1 MGLSKGAFVKNMS
14 RWSIGVTAGLVLG
27 VSAMAGGP
35 GYELVEDCVIDLEA
49 LESRYNLRAAT
60 LVAAAEAKL
69 AQLDDRG
76 ATDERLQAE
85 ALKYIDRLSKLEFDS
100 YAGASRIT
108 RRYFVRI
115 ISLDESSLIDQLDDA
130 NEARNDFVF
139 NVGFAG
145 DDYENAVTAALNT
158 EQND

>member
-1 MGLSKGAFVKNMS
+1 MKHMNRWTIGA
-14 RWSIGVTAGLVLG
+14 TAGLVLG
-27 VSAMAGGP
+27 VTAMAGGP
-35 GYELVEDCVIDLEA
+35 GYELVEDCVIDLQVLA
-49 LESRYNLRAAT
+49 DRYNARASS

-76 ATDERLQAE
+76 ATDDRLQVE
-85 ALKYIDRLSKLEFDS
+85 AIKFIDRLSKLEFDS
-100 YAGASRIT
+100 YAGANRIT

-115 ISLDESSLIDQLDDA
+115 INLDEPSLLDQLDDA